1 MIMSKEIVLK
11 NGTVAVE
18 AEYKEQIIEEF
29 NNPYIQVLPDII
41 SKEQIVKELSY
52 KPKIKSKE
60 LTLPKEYR
68 MAMLSRIYTVF
79 QPLPIHIDI
88 WNMINSLIRN
98 GYVARNPFNTFYKLH
113 SNKLGNKI
121 LSKNYNLDSN
131 DNFRTTAQCGLLI
144 GVSGMGKTTSV
155 QRVLSKVPQVIVHNE
170 YEGMNFSQI
179 QVTWL
184 KVEAPA
190 NGSIKSLTL
199 QFFAKLDSLLGTNNM
214 ERYVSKHLSVDA
226 MIPIM
231 GQLANSVGLGLLVID
246 ELQHLDKNSKQVM
259 NYFVALMNSFGVPL
273 LVVGTP
279 ASYSMLQQEM
289 RIARRVTG
297 SGAVIFNKLK
307 DDKEFDIFIK
317 SIWKYQWLEKPIKLT
332 NGLIEIFYDK
342 TQGVCDLVAKLFYN
356 IQKKAIEKD
365 LDNITIDLINNIWG
379 KEFKLLEPMVN
390 AIKSNNA
397 VKKMKF
403 EDIQEIDDFMPKVQ
417 SKKNLN
423 TNKEK
428 GIIKDTKN
436 KENLRQK
443 KIKVSELEENDM
455 RRIVIEGKRN
465 GKSEYETLKEK
476 GMIVSI
482 EEVFGDV
489 I

>member
-1 MIMSKEIVLK
+1 MMIMSKEVILK
-11 NGTVAVE
+11 NGTIAIE

-29 NNPYIQVLPDII
+29 NNPFIQILPDIM
-41 SKEQIVKELSY
+41 SKEQIVKELAY
-52 KPKIKSKE
+52 KPKIKLQE
-60 LTLPKEYR
+60 LILPKEYR
-68 MAMLSRIYTVF
+68 LTLLSRIYTVF

-98 GYVARNPFNTFYKLH
+98 GYVARNPFNVVYKKH
-113 SNKLGNKI
+113 TNQLGNKI
-121 LSKNYNLDSN
+121 LSKNYNLDCN

-155 QRVLSKVPQVIVHNE
+155 QRILSKIPQVVVHNE
-170 YEGMNFSQI
+170 YEGINFNQM

-184 KVEAPA
+184 KIEAPA

-199 QFFAKLDSLLGTNNM
+199 QFFAKIDSLLGTNNM

-231 GQLANSVGLGLLVID
+231 GQLANNIGLGLLVVD

-273 LVVGTP
+273 LLIGTP

-297 SGAVIFNKLK
+297 NGAVIFNKLK
-307 DDKEFDIFIK
+307 NDREFEVFIK
-317 SIWKYQWLEKPIKLT
+317 SIWKYQWLEKKIKLT
-332 NGLIEIFYDK
+332 KELMDIFYDK
-342 TQGVCDLVAKLFYN
+342 TQGVCDLVVKLFYN
-356 IQKKAIEKD
+356 VQKRVIERNFED
-365 LDNITIDLINNIWG
+365 VNVEIINKIWD
-379 KEFKLLEPMVN
+379 KEFKLLEPMIT
-390 AIKSNNA
+390 AIRSNNN
-397 VKKMKF
+397 VKKMVY
-403 EDIQEIDDFMPKVQ
+403 EDIQEINNFEPKVPK
-417 SKKNLN
+417 S
-423 TNKEK
+423 
-428 GIIKDTKN
+428 DTKSIKN
-436 KENLRQK
+436 IQNVIESSPIIEKSK
-443 KIKVSELEENDM
+443 KIKVLELEKDDV

-465 GKSEYETLKEK
+465 NKSEYEALEES
-476 GMIVSI
+476 GLISQI
-482 EEVFGDV
+482 EDILGDV